1 VTLTQPDPTALSSA
15 PRSPYLQGNYAP
27 VATEL
32 TAIGLDIIG
41 ELPADLEGVYL
52 RTGSNPRFEPKGRYH
67 WFDGDGMIHGVE
79 LGNGSATYRNRYVQ
93 TAGLAEDLAAG
104 ESTYTGILE
113 RPDFGHAAGPYKDTG
128 NTDLA
133 WHAGRLLALWWLS
146 GSAHRLTLPELET
159 VGVDDFE
166 GTLPCHISAHA
177 KTDPRTG
184 ELMFFDYSPFPPY
197 LRYGVAGADG
207 RVAHLTEIDLPG
219 PRLQHDIAITQ
230 TRSLVFDM
238 SMMWDP
244 DELAKGRVKLR
255 FFRDIPSRIGVLPRY
270 GTNTDVQWFEVE
282 PFFMYHTIAAWDE
295 GDEVVLVGCQIPEPM
310 YGGDAPADLALA
322 PTIANLRLEPYLHE
336 WRLNTR
342 TGQARERRLDDRLTE
357 FPRINDDHLAGPAR
371 FSYNPTVTP
380 GIETLLFDGLVT
392 YDVRDG
398 SILADYRYP
407 DGWFG
412 GETTFAPSTEPT
424 SEDDGYVLTFVAEEA
439 TGESELY
446 VWDARAVGDGPVA
459 RVPIPQRVP
468 TGYHTQ
474 WVSAAQVASQKP
486 ASSA

>member
-1 VTLTQPDPTALSSA
+1 VTLTQPDPIAPA
-15 PRSPYLQGNYAP
+15 RPPRSPYLEGNYAP
-27 VATEL
+27 VGTEI
-32 TAIGLDIIG
+32 TAIGLEVVG
-41 ELPADLEGVYL
+41 ELPTDLEGVYV

-67 WFDGDGMIHGVE
+67 WFDGDGMLHGIE
-79 LGNGSATYRNRYVQ
+79 LGNGTATYRNRYVQ

-113 RPDFGHAAGPYKDTG
+113 RPDFTHATGPYKDTA

-146 GSAHRLTLPELET
+146 GSAHRVRLPDLET
-159 VGVDDFE
+159 VGVDDFD
-166 GTLPCHISAHA
+166 GTLACNISAHA

-184 ELMFFDYSPFPPY
+184 ELMFFDYSPFPPD
-197 LRYGVAGADG
+197 LRYGVAGPDG

-219 PRLQHDIAITQ
+219 PRLQHDIAVTE

-255 FFRDIPSRIGVLPRY
+255 FFRDVPSRIGVLPRY
-270 GTNTDVQWFEVE
+270 GTNADVRWFEVD

-295 GDEVVLVGCQIPEPM
+295 GDEVVLIGCQIPEPTT
-310 YGGDAPADLALA
+310 GDGAPSGLAVV
-322 PTIANLRLEPYLHE
+322 PSIANLRLEPYLYE
-336 WRLNTR
+336 WRLDLA
-342 TGQARERRLDDRLTE
+342 TGRARERRLDDRLTE

-371 FSYNPTVTP
+371 FSYNPTVRP
-380 GIETLLFDGLVT
+380 GTETLLFDGLVT
-392 YDVRDG
+392 YDLTNG
-398 SILADYRYP
+398 TTIADYRYP
-407 DGWFG
+407 AGWFG
-412 GETTFAPSTEPT
+412 GETTFAPATHAT
-424 SEDDGYVLTFVAEEA
+424 AEDDGYVLTFVAEEA
-439 TGESELY
+439 TGASELY

-459 RVPIPQRVP
+459 RLPIPQRVP

-474 WVSAAQVASQKP
+474 WITAAQVAAQRS
-486 ASSA
+486 